1 MPKSLTTPALA
12 MLATMLLSTHHAEA
26 ALPPGNSVEQWNQI
40 AENTVVG
47 AGAFQNEG
55 LIYMAYVSAAV
66 YNATVAINGRYQPYG
81 TPILAPHGA
90 STDAAIVEAAYDT
103 LVHYFPAA
111 VATLYPL
118 YTEALALIPDGSA
131 KANGQGVGLTAATSI
146 ITRRSGDGRLTPIG
160 VTSTF
165 PTLAPG
171 PGVWRLTPAAYAP
184 PQTPWVANV
193 LPFVLQSAEQY
204 LPEPPPSLQSDEWVD
219 AFTNIKA
226 YGSLS
231 SAVRTA
237 DQTAVAKFWT
247 ANVIRQYNRVVRDIA
262 DARHMSLVK
271 TARLAAMVNVIGAD
285 AQISVMYAKYHYLF
299 WRPVTAIDPT
309 SVSPAGDGF
318 GPIPG
323 YDDGNPAT
331 PELAGWR
338 PLIATPNHPE
348 YPAAH
353 GSLTSA
359 MAEVLSEFLDTD
371 RLDIDI
377 HGFDATGAA
386 GNLDAVQHFKQPSD
400 LREQIIDARFWA
412 GLHYRFS
419 SKAAVRLG
427 REVARYDLAHA
438 FREIED

>member
-1 MPKSLTTPALA
+1 MRALA
-12 MLATMLLSTHHAEA
+12 MVAAMILSTRQAEA
-26 ALPPGNSVEQWNQI
+26 ALPPGNTVEQWNQI
-40 AENTVVG
+40 MENTVVG

-55 LIYMAYVSAAV
+55 LIYTAYVSAAV
-66 YNATVAINGRYQPYG
+66 YNATVAIHGHYQPYG
-81 TPILAPHGA
+81 KPIWAPRGA
-90 STDAAIVEAAYDT
+90 STDAAVVEAAYDT
-103 LVHYFPAA
+103 LVHYFPTAA
-111 VATLYPL
+111 STLYPL
-118 YTEALALIPDGSA
+118 YIEALALIPDGSA
-131 KANGQGVGLTAATSI
+131 KADGQQIGLTAATDI
-146 ITRRSGDGRLTPIG
+146 IARRDGDGRLSPIG
-160 VTSTF
+160 VTSDF
-165 PTLAPG
+165 PTRAPG

-193 LPFVLQSAEQY
+193 LPFVLRSAEQY
-204 LPEPPPSLQSDEWVD
+204 LPEPPPSLQSHEWVH
-219 AFTNIKA
+219 AFTEIEA
-226 YGSLS
+226 YGSIS
-231 SAVRTA
+231 SVVRTA
-237 DQTAVAKFWT
+237 DETAVAKFWT
-247 ANVIRQYNRVVRDIA
+247 ANVIRQYNRAVRDIA
-262 DARHMSLVK
+262 DARHLSLVK
-271 TARLAAMVNVIGAD
+271 TARLAAMVNVVGAD

-331 PELAGWR
+331 LEVAGWR

-359 MAEVLSEFLDTD
+359 MAEVFSEFLDTD

-377 HGFDATGAA
+377 HGFLATGAV
-386 GNLDAVQHFKQPSD
+386 GNLDAVQHFRRPSD

-419 SKAAVRLG
+419 SRAAVTLG

-438 FREIED
+438 FRKFDD